1 MKRYRLWKNRLMGK
15 QNKENFNVNVI
26 GLKGVYKNY
35 DNTNRLNPH
44 STRTANAAREFIRYT
59 AIDIKREG

>member
-1 MKRYRLWKNRLMGK
+1 MGK

-26 GLKGVYKNY
+26 GLKGVYKAY

-44 STRTANAAREFIRYT
+44 STGRLYLAA
-59 AIDIKREG
+59 

>member
-1 MKRYRLWKNRLMGK
+1 MKKIAKCFVKKITEENREDDKDWLP
-15 QNKENFNVNVI
+15 
-26 GLKGVYKNY
+26 
-35 DNTNRLNPH
+35 NPH